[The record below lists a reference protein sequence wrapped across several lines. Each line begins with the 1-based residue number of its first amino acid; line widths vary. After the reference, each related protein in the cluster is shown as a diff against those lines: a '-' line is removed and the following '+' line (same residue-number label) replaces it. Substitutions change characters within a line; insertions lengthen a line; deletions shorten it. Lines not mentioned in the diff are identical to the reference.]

1 MSHLEKEYTKEFKRS
16 RLALKKKV
24 TVARA
29 ITCSQSLAI
38 NMMAS
43 QTQAENV
50 AKLDKKLK
58 KNKTDAKV
66 AKTREEMAKDLEV
79 PIIIS
84 VPTLILMLTGEDE
97 AI

>member
-1 MSHLEKEYTKEFKRS
+1 
-16 RLALKKKV
+16 
-24 TVARA
+24 
-29 ITCSQSLAI
+29 
-38 NMMAS
+38 MMAS

-79 PIIIS
+79 PIIIL

>member
-1 MSHLEKEYTKEFKRS
+1 
-16 RLALKKKV
+16 
-24 TVARA
+24 
-29 ITCSQSLAI
+29 
-38 NMMAS
+38 MMAS

-79 PIIIS
+79 PIIIL
-84 VPTLILMLTGEDE
+84 VPTLILILMLTGEDE

>member
-1 MSHLEKEYTKEFKRS
+1 
-16 RLALKKKV
+16 
-24 TVARA
+24 
-29 ITCSQSLAI
+29 
-38 NMMAS
+38 MMAS

>member
-1 MSHLEKEYTKEFKRS
+1 MSHLEKEHTKEFKRS

-24 TVARA
+24 TVALV

>member
-1 MSHLEKEYTKEFKRS
+1 M
-16 RLALKKKV
+16 V
-24 TVARA
+24 A
-29 ITCSQSLAI
+29 ITCSQSLAS

-84 VPTLILMLTGEDE
+84 VPTLILTLMLTGEDK